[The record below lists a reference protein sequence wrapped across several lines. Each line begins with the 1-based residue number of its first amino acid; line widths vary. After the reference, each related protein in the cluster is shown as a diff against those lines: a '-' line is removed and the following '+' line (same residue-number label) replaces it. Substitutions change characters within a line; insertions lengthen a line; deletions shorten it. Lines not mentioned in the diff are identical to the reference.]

1 MKISW
6 TLESVYIP
14 LILFLVVCG
23 VGDVI
28 ETFMPVIVL
37 TNVDLPAEGLP
48 ITDTV
53 AAFMPLII
61 PKTLFKKNLKN
72 T

>member
-1 MKISW
+1 MKISCP
-6 TLESVYIP
+6 LLSVYIP

-28 ETFMPVIVL
+28 ETFIPVIVF
-37 TNVDLPAEGLP
+37 TSVDFPADGLP

-53 AAFMPLII
+53 AAFMAIL
-61 PKTLFKKNLKN
+61 
-72 T
+72 